1 MFGSL
6 RLRLLITFVVV
17 LGVALGTVA
26 IFASRTTTSVFRRSV
41 EVILDYPSY
50 DTDKKINAINKFI
63 SQSKRTETDAAPAG
77 SDQEQSTGER
87 DTWVGVQTLLEGM
100 AKTSNARF
108 VMADLEGNVLADSI
122 GEEANWTRINSEQS
136 KPFAAFLIEGQPVLA
151 YAVPMVETGL
161 KTIEESFIRSVNRSL
176 LIAIGAAGVVAL
188 LLTLLLSQSITG
200 PIGELTS
207 AAREMGK
214 GDLSQRV
221 DVKTGGELGELAD
234 AFNAMADGLE
244 RLEQLRRNMVTDV
257 AHELRTPLSNIRGY
271 LEAIR
276 DGVVEPTTETISS
289 LYEEAMLLNRLIEDL
304 QELALA
310 EAGQLR
316 LERQPIHIGDV
327 LEKAVILVDA
337 QAHKKGVSV
346 EIEIQPDLPVVDADA
361 GRMVQ
366 VMRNLLNNA
375 VTATAPGGEVRV
387 TAREVDSKVEVCVKD
402 NGTGIDPEHMP
413 FIFERFYR
421 PDKSRARKTG
431 GAGLGLAIV
440 KQLVEAHGG
449 EIGIQSEIGKG
460 TTVTF
465 TSPVA
470 VN

>member
-1 MFGSL
+1 MFASL
-6 RLRLLITFVVV
+6 RVRLLVTFVLV
-17 LGVALGTVA
+17 LAVALGTVA
-26 IFASRTTTSVFRRSV
+26 IFASRSTTSQFRRSV
-41 EVILDYPSY
+41 EVILDYPNY
-50 DTDKKINAINKFI
+50 DSEKKINAINKFLSDSKLTEP
-63 SQSKRTETDAAPAG
+63 SQQLAEE
-77 SDQEQSTGER
+77 DQPLLTGER
-87 DTWVGVQTLLEGM
+87 DVWSGLQTLLEGM
-100 AKTSNARF
+100 AVTSNARF
-108 VMADLEGNVLADSI
+108 VMADLEGNVLADSL
-122 GEEANWTRINSEQS
+122 GEQANWTRINTKQS
-136 KPFAAFLIEGQPVLA
+136 RPFAAFLIDGIPVLA
-151 YAVPMVETGL
+151 YAVPVVETGL
-161 KTIEESFIRSVNRSL
+161 DTIEQNFVNAVNRSL
-176 LIAIGAAGVVAL
+176 LIAIAAAGLVAL
-188 LLTLLLSQSITG
+188 LLTLLLSKSITG

-207 AAREMGK
+207 AARQMEK

-221 DVKTGGELGELAD
+221 NVRTGGELGELAH

-271 LEAIR
+271 LEAMR
-276 DGVVEPTTETISS
+276 DGIIAPTHEAITS
-289 LYEEAMLLNRLIEDL
+289 LYEEAMLLNRLIDDL

-310 EAGQLR
+310 EAGQLK

-327 LEKAVILVDA
+327 LEKAVNLVDPLA
-337 QAHKKGVSV
+337 RMKGVCVSMDV
-346 EIEIQPDLPVVDADA
+346 PADLPVVHADA

-375 VTATAPGGEVRV
+375 ITATPEGGEVHV
-387 TAREVDSKVEVCVKD
+387 TARLVDSKIEVCVQD
-402 NGTGIDPEHMP
+402 TGIGIDPEHMP

-465 TSPVA
+465 TSPVV

>member
-6 RLRLLITFVVV
+6 RLRLLVTFVVV
-17 LGVALGTVA
+17 LAVALGTVA
-26 IFASRTTTSVFRRSV
+26 IFASRTTTSEFRRSV

-50 DTDKKINAINKFI
+50 DTEKKINAINKFI
-63 SQSKRTETDAAPAG
+63 SESKRTETGAVLEG
-77 SDQEQSTGER
+77 NELEQSTGER
-87 DTWVGVQTLLEGM
+87 DTRIGLQALLEGM
-100 AKTSNARF
+100 ARTSNARF
-108 VMADLEGNVLADSI
+108 IMADLEGNILADSL
-122 GEEANWTRINSEQS
+122 GDEASWTRINTKQS
-136 KPFAAFLIEGQPVLA
+136 KPFAAFLIEGIPVLS
-151 YAVPMVETGL
+151 YAVPIVETGL
-161 KTIEESFIRSVNRSL
+161 ATIEESFISSVNKSL

-244 RLEQLRRNMVTDV
+244 LLEQLRRNMVTDV

-276 DGVVEPTTETISS
+276 DGVVEPSSETITS

-310 EAGQLR
+310 EAGQLK
-316 LERQPIHIGDV
+316 LERQPIHIADI
-327 LEKAVILVDA
+327 LEKAVVLVEP
-337 QAHKKGVSV
+337 QARKKGVRV
-346 EIEIQPDLPVVDADA
+346 ECDVPQDLPVVDADA

-375 VTATAPGGEVRV
+375 ITATPPGGEICV
-387 TAREVDSKVEVCVKD
+387 TAREIDSIVEVSVRD
-402 NGTGIDPEHMP
+402 NGSGIEPEHIP

-449 EIGIQSEIGKG
+449 EIGIQSEVGRG

-470 VN
+470 AN

>member
-6 RLRLLITFVVV
+6 RFRLLITFVIV
-17 LGVALGTVA
+17 LVVALGTVA
-26 IFASRTTTSVFRRSV
+26 IFASRSTTSVFRRSV

-50 DTDKKINAINKFI
+50 DTEKKINAINKYI
-63 SQSKRTETDAAPAG
+63 SESKRTETGAVSAG
-77 SDQEQSTGER
+77 SDQEQSTGEL
-87 DTWVGVQTLLEGM
+87 DTWMRVQTLLEGM

-108 VMADLEGNVLADSI
+108 VMADLEGNVLADSM
-122 GEEANWTRINSEQS
+122 GAEANWTRINTEQS
-136 KPFAAFLIEGQPVLA
+136 KPFAAFLIEGVPVLA
-151 YAVPMVETGL
+151 YAVPIVETGL
-161 KTIEESFIRSVNRSL
+161 NTIEESFISSVNRSL
-176 LIAIGAAGVVAL
+176 LIAIGAAGLVAL
-188 LLTLLLSQSITG
+188 LLTLLLSKSITD
-200 PIGELTS
+200 PVGELTS

-221 DVKTGGELGELAD
+221 DVETGGELGELAD

-276 DGVVEPTTETISS
+276 DGVVEPTNETISS

-327 LEKAVILVDA
+327 LEKAVVLVDSQA
-337 QAHKKGVSV
+337 QQKGVRV
-346 EIEIQPDLPVVDADA
+346 EMEIPQDLPVVEADA

-375 VTATAPGGEVRV
+375 VTATPPGGEIRV
-387 TAREVDSKVEVCVKD
+387 NDREFDSKVEVCVQD
-402 NGTGIDPEHMP
+402 NGSGIEPEQMP

-449 EIGIQSEIGKG
+449 EIGIQSEVGKG

-470 VN
+470 AN

>member
-1 MFGSL
+1 MFSSL
-6 RLRLLITFVVV
+6 RFRLLITFVVV
-17 LGVALGTVA
+17 LAVALGTVA
-26 IFASRTTTSVFRRSV
+26 VFASRTTTSEFRRSV

-50 DTDKKINAINKFI
+50 DTDKKIAVINKFI
-63 SQSKRTETDAAPAG
+63 SESKRTETGAVLG
-77 SDQEQSTGER
+77 ENQEVDTADR
-87 DTWVGVQTLLEGM
+87 DTWGGVQTLLEGM
-100 AKTSNARF
+100 ARTSNARF
-108 VMADLEGNVLADSI
+108 VIADLEGNVLADSA
-122 GEEANWTRINSEQS
+122 GAEATWTRINTKQS

-151 YAVPMVETGL
+151 YAVPIVETGL
-161 KTIEESFIRSVNRSL
+161 QTIEDSFITSVNRSL
-176 LIAIGAAGVVAL
+176 LIAIGAAGLVAL
-188 LLTLLLSQSITG
+188 LLTLLLSKSITD
-200 PIGELTS
+200 PIAELTS
-207 AAREMGK
+207 AARKMEK

-221 DVKTGGELGELAD
+221 NVKTGGELGELGH

-271 LEAIR
+271 LEAIK
-276 DGVVEPTTETISS
+276 DGVVEATPETISS
-289 LYEEAMLLNRLIEDL
+289 LYEEAMLLNRLVEDL

-327 LEKAVILVDA
+327 LEKAVVLVES

-346 EIEIQPDLPVVDADA
+346 SMDIPRELPVVDADA

-375 VTATAPGGEVRV
+375 VTATPPGGEIRI
-387 TAREVDSKVEVCVKD
+387 TAREVDSKVQVCVQD
-402 NGTGIDPEHMP
+402 NGSGIDPEHMP

-470 VN
+470 SH

>member
-6 RLRLLITFVVV
+6 RLRLLVTFVVV
-17 LGVALGTVA
+17 LAVALGTVA
-26 IFASRTTTSVFRRSV
+26 IFASRTTTSEFRRSV

-50 DTDKKINAINKFI
+50 DTEKKINAINKFI
-63 SQSKRTETDAAPAG
+63 SESKRTETGAVLEG
-77 SDQEQSTGER
+77 NELEQSTGER
-87 DTWVGVQTLLEGM
+87 DTWIGLQALLEGM
-100 AKTSNARF
+100 ARTSNARF
-108 VMADLEGNVLADSI
+108 IMADLEGNILADSL
-122 GEEANWTRINSEQS
+122 GDEASWTRINTKQS
-136 KPFAAFLIEGQPVLA
+136 KPFAAFLIEGIPVLS
-151 YAVPMVETGL
+151 YAVPIVETGL
-161 KTIEESFIRSVNRSL
+161 ATIEESFISSVNKSL

-244 RLEQLRRNMVTDV
+244 LLEQLRRNMVTDV

-276 DGVVEPTTETISS
+276 DGVVEPSSETITS

-310 EAGQLR
+310 EAGQLK
-316 LERQPIHIGDV
+316 LERQPIHIADI
-327 LEKAVILVDA
+327 LEKAVVLVEP
-337 QAHKKGVSV
+337 QARKKGVRV
-346 EIEIQPDLPVVDADA
+346 ECDVPQDLPVVDADA

-375 VTATAPGGEVRV
+375 ITATPPGGEICV
-387 TAREVDSKVEVCVKD
+387 TAREIDSIVEVSVRD
-402 NGTGIDPEHMP
+402 NGSGIEPEHIP

-449 EIGIQSEIGKG
+449 EIGIQSEVGRG

-470 VN
+470 AN

>member
-1 MFGSL
+1 MLGSL
-6 RLRLLITFVVV
+6 RFRLLITFVVV
-17 LGVALGTVA
+17 LVVALGTVA
-26 IFASRTTTSVFRRSV
+26 IFASRTTTSEFRRSV

-50 DTDKKINAINKFI
+50 DTDKKTNAINKFI
-63 SQSKRTETDAAPAG
+63 TQSKRTETGAAPAG
-77 SDQEQSTGER
+77 NGQEPSTGER
-87 DTWVGVQTLLEGM
+87 DTWAGMQSLLEGM
-100 AKTSNARF
+100 ARTSNARF
-108 VMADLEGNVLADSI
+108 IMADLEGNVLADSM
-122 GEEANWTRINSEQS
+122 GEEANWARINTEQS
-136 KPFAAFLIEGQPVLA
+136 KPFAAFLIEGIPVLA
-151 YAVPMVETGL
+151 YAVPVVETGL
-161 KTIEESFIRSVNRSL
+161 ATIEENFISSVNKSL

-200 PIGELTS
+200 PIGKLTS

-221 DVKTGGELGELAD
+221 DVKAGGELGELAD
-234 AFNAMADGLE
+234 AFNSMADGLE
-244 RLEQLRRNMVTDV
+244 LLEQLRRNMVTDV

-271 LEAIR
+271 LEAIQ
-276 DGVVEPTTETISS
+276 DGVVKPTAKTITS
-289 LYEEAMLLNRLIEDL
+289 LHEEAMLLNRLIDDL

-327 LEKAVILVDA
+327 LEKAVILVDP
-337 QAHKKGVSV
+337 QARKKGISV
-346 EIEIQPDLPVVDADA
+346 VTDVPQDLPVVDADA

-375 VTATAPGGEVRV
+375 VTATPTGGEIRV
-387 TAREVDSKVEVCVKD
+387 TAREVDSKVEVRVQD
-402 NGTGIDPEHMP
+402 NGSGIDPEHIP

-431 GAGLGLAIV
+431 GAGIGLAIV

-449 EIGIQSEIGKG
+449 EIGIQSEVGKG

-470 VN
+470 AN

>member
-6 RLRLLITFVVV
+6 RFRLLITFVLV

-26 IFASRTTTSVFRRSV
+26 IFASRTTTSEFRRSV

-50 DTDKKINAINKFI
+50 DTEKKINAINKFI
-63 SQSKRTETDAAPAG
+63 SESKRTETGSTTTG
-77 SDQEQSTGER
+77 SDPVPGAAER
-87 DTWVGVQTLLEGM
+87 DTWVGVQDLLEGM
-100 AKTSNARF
+100 ARTSNARF
-108 VMADLEGNVLADSI
+108 IMADLDGNVLADSQ
-122 GEEANWTRINSEQS
+122 GEEATWTRINTKQS
-136 KPFAAFLIEGQPVLA
+136 KPFAAFLIEGIPVLA
-151 YAVPMVETGL
+151 YAVPIVETGL
-161 KTIEESFIRSVNRSL
+161 QTIEDSFISSVNRSL
-176 LIAIGAAGVVAL
+176 LIAIGAAGLVAL

-200 PIGELTS
+200 PIAELTS
-207 AAREMGK
+207 AAKQMEK

-221 DVKTGGELGELAD
+221 DVKTSGEIGELGH

-276 DGVVEPTTETISS
+276 DGMVEPTPETISS

-327 LEKAVILVDA
+327 LEKAVVLVDG
-337 QAHKKGVSV
+337 QARKKGVTV
-346 EIEIQPDLPVVDADA
+346 EMEVPADLPVVEADA

-375 VTATAPGGEVRV
+375 VTATPPGGVIRV
-387 TAREVDSKVEVCVKD
+387 TAREVDSKVEVCVQD

-449 EIGIQSEIGKG
+449 EIGIQSEVGKG

-470 VN
+470 AN

>member
-1 MFGSL
+1 MFSSL
-6 RLRLLITFVVV
+6 RLRLLGTFVGV
-17 LGVALGTVA
+17 LAVALGTVA
-26 IFASRTTTSVFRRSV
+26 IFASRTTTSEFRRSV

-50 DTDKKINAINKFI
+50 DTEKKINAINKFN
-63 SQSKRTETDAAPAG
+63 SESKRTETGAAPEG
-77 SDQEQSTGER
+77 DELEQSTGER
-87 DTWVGVQTLLEGM
+87 DTWIGLQALLEGM
-100 AKTSNARF
+100 ARTSNARF
-108 VMADLEGNVLADSI
+108 IMADLEGNILADSL
-122 GEEANWTRINSEQS
+122 GDEASWTRINTKQS
-136 KPFAAFLIEGQPVLA
+136 KPFAAFLIEGIPVLS
-151 YAVPMVETGL
+151 YAVPIVETGL
-161 KTIEESFIRSVNRSL
+161 ATIEESFISSVNKSL

-244 RLEQLRRNMVTDV
+244 LLEQLRRNMVTDV

-276 DGVVEPTTETISS
+276 DGVVEPSSETITS

-310 EAGQLR
+310 EAGQLK
-316 LERQPIHIGDV
+316 LERQPIHIADI
-327 LEKAVILVDA
+327 LEKAVVLVEP
-337 QAHKKGVSV
+337 QARKKGVRV
-346 EIEIQPDLPVVDADA
+346 ECDVPQDLPVVDADA

-375 VTATAPGGEVRV
+375 ITATPPGGEICV
-387 TAREVDSKVEVCVKD
+387 TAREIDSIVEVSVRD
-402 NGTGIDPEHMP
+402 NGSGIEPEHIP

-449 EIGIQSEIGKG
+449 EIGIQSEVGRG

-470 VN
+470 AN